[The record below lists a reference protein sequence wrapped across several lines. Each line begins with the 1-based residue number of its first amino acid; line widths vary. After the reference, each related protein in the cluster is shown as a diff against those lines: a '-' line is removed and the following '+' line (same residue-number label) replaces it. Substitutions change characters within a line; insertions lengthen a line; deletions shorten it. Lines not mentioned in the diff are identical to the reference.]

1 MYSLILEVEDVD
13 HHLPTMEDEERSHAL
28 QRRVILIGQ
37 LFAMTRIKL
46 DLEDWHKCVCV
57 CTRTC
62 VCEHACMCVY
72 VCVCVCACVFVLS
85 YQSVLVDV

>member
-28 QRRVILIGQ
+28 QRRVTLIGQ

-57 CTRTC
+57 RAC
-62 VCEHACMCVY
+62 VCVY
-72 VCVCVCACVFVLS
+72 VCVCVCVCMCVHVLS